1 MIIKSKGRF
10 LSIFVLSGLIIVM
23 GGVVI
28 FLLYSLLTAS
38 DKSEIFKSMAIVVFM
53 ALLLSIII
61 YEFLSDWKAIKIDV
75 TCEDVIV
82 YYLLKGKKEVY
93 GFKDIISCEVEAV
106 SSFKGP
112 VYKSLFLRTSEKRIE
127 ISDMWVTNLKEL
139 ETFCFNQFLSEE
151 EQRQQFKRSKEVD
164 KEQRRSLLVFIVII
178 AGVLSYKLYVDDVGA
193 FAVSIPFG
201 VVLLWLIIKYFRMM
215 AREKSL

>member
-1 MIIKSKGRF
+1 M
-10 LSIFVLSGLIIVM
+10 
-23 GGVVI
+23 
-28 FLLYSLLTAS
+28 
-38 DKSEIFKSMAIVVFM
+38 
-53 ALLLSIII
+53 
-61 YEFLSDWKAIKIDV
+61 
-75 TCEDVIV
+75 
-82 YYLLKGKKEVY
+82 
-93 GFKDIISCEVEAV
+93 
-106 SSFKGP
+106 SSFRGP